1 MQCIISIHVVQ
12 VVDLRVG
19 TARGNANFLSNIAM
33 KCILNVETLHV
44 QMRRMFL
51 GAQRKSQG
59 TKETIPIQIGGIA
72 LLNVNAKLS
81 TGTREFGKRGI
92 DVSFPL
98 DTQERNTMDA
108 LCMRLKAIL

>member
-1 MQCIISIHVVQ
+1 MQCIIPIHVVQ
-12 VVDLRVG
+12 VVVLRVG

-33 KCILNVETLHV
+33 KCILNVRKLNV
-44 QMRRMFL
+44 SMRRMFL
-51 GAQRKSQG
+51 GAPRKSRG
-59 TKETIPIQIGGIA
+59 TKETILIQIGGIA

-81 TGTREFGKRGI
+81 AGTKEFGKRGI

-108 LCMRLKAIL
+108 LYMRLKAMP